1 MSQAFIDM
9 KIAADLE
16 RQIDALDTD
25 VLYAWGYE

>member
-9 KIAADLE
+9 KIAADFE
-16 RQIDALDTD
+16 RHMDALDTN